1 MDFFLT
7 ALSFTI
13 LLPNNIPTSTAI
25 RNAPSP
31 SPADA
36 PLTLHIVSHDNT
48 NPAAPSADPNDDED
62 KKKPSKK
69 GVLGTAINP
78 ALRDICEATKIPNKC
93 MDYLA
98 PIATRAG
105 GTYQDPVSILNLEVE
120 LLYKKVEKATD
131 DAKDMMA
138 KKKDVVSTSP
148 EVAKGLNACVGL
160 YNKATDDLARA
171 LLECSENKNGATVE
185 QMLSSALQSIRSCDA
200 VFGGKSGEKDAP
212 MAEVNEKM
220 IDMAELGMEISGKWL
235 TKGKAQ
241 TKIIS

>member
-1 MDFFLT
+1 
-7 ALSFTI
+7 
-13 LLPNNIPTSTAI
+13 
-25 RNAPSP
+25 
-31 SPADA
+31 
-36 PLTLHIVSHDNT
+36 
-48 NPAAPSADPNDDED
+48 
-62 KKKPSKK
+62 
-69 GVLGTAINP
+69 
-78 ALRDICEATKIPNKC
+78 

>member
-1 MDFFLT
+1 
-7 ALSFTI
+7 
-13 LLPNNIPTSTAI
+13 
-25 RNAPSP
+25 
-31 SPADA
+31 
-36 PLTLHIVSHDNT
+36 
-48 NPAAPSADPNDDED
+48 
-62 KKKPSKK
+62 
-69 GVLGTAINP
+69 
-78 ALRDICEATKIPNKC
+78 

-138 KKKDVVSTSP
+138 KKKDAVSTSP
-148 EVAKGLNACVGL
+148 EVAKGLDACVGQ
-160 YNKATDDLARA
+160 YNKATDDLAKA
-171 LLECSENKNGATVE
+171 LLECSEKKNGATVE

-212 MAEVNEKM
+212 MAEANEEM

-235 TKGKAQ
+235 AKGKAQ
-241 TKIIS
+241 TKSIS